1 MFSGSKNV
9 AVTGGTFT
17 MTGEFHT
24 HNHVMNPH
32 VDDGREGIR
41 LLQQNISPGAFH
53 NSDERYDPPKCHP
66 RTREAIIKK
75 IMEWIK
81 DPDKLA
87 RFLWMYG
94 PAGAGKSAI
103 AQTIAELCHQANLL
117 AAAFFFSRTAAGRNS
132 KTNLINTLIYQLT
145 VSIPEIRELVG
156 KALERNPALVS
167 MSLKAQTRS
176 LLIEPL
182 REVDVEAVKQRP
194 LFLIV
199 DGLDEC
205 GDAQSQEYIL
215 EVLGE
220 AMEELSLP
228 FFFLIAS
235 RPEQHIREAFNEDLL
250 ASLTQ
255 TLVLDDTYKP
265 DADIRIFL
273 DSKFQDIKKKHP
285 SRARFPVPWPTEK
298 DMGRLVGKSSGQFI
312 YAATVMKYLES
323 RRHLPTERLQIIF
336 GLTSPGKD
344 TPFVE
349 LDALYTH
356 IFSSIGDI
364 DKVMDLFC
372 VLLFTDVSTVKKNP
386 INIEEFLLYTPGEID
401 IILSELHS
409 IISVPS
415 PDDPKG
421 ILRIS
426 HASLSDFLFDRSRSG
441 KFFIDTAVGH
451 AKISTVILKHMI
463 DNPKKWQKLA
473 PSLFDHGSKAAA
485 LLNEI
490 SDGVTPK
497 RGPKPIVFWSKVGI
511 DDRWPNMAR
520 FLSWLRKHH
529 HTDPSK
535 DLTKHISDS
544 IDGWLLTQLELYPKM
559 SGTTHLLAAASL
571 GGVASTSREIFD
583 MINNGINWDPADV
596 SDMRHID
603 PLRFFESYY
612 EGQQSG
618 EYYDYIAEFLMN
630 PSRSKE
636 FCVKPENY
644 AAFSRLIIEF
654 LLTKD
659 LNNDKRYT
667 KHIQIGLD
675 RLKQALDKS
684 VRTIDLAMFLEAHC
698 GYLVCSDTENVFY
711 EDLNKATDAIKAY
724 VRESSQVP

>member
-1 MFSGSKNV
+1 
-9 AVTGGTFT
+9 

-103 AQTIAELCHQANLL
+103 AQTIAEMCHQANLL

-132 KTNLINTLIYQLT
+132 KTNLINTLVYQLT

-194 LFLIV
+194 LFIIV

-228 FFFLIAS
+228 LFFLIAS

-250 ASLTQ
+250 ASLTE

-273 DSKFQDIKKKHP
+273 DSKFQDIKRKHP

-298 DMGRLVGKSSGQFI
+298 DMGRLVEKSSGQFI
-312 YAATVMKYLES
+312 YAATVVKYLES

-356 IFSSIGDI
+356 IFSSVGDI
-364 DKVMDLFC
+364 DKVIDLFC
-372 VLLFTDVSTVKKNP
+372 VLLLTDTSTVGKNP
-386 INIEEFLLYTPGEID
+386 IQIEEFLLYTPGEID

-409 IISVPS
+409 VISVSSPDD

-421 ILRIS
+421 ILQVS
-426 HASLSDFLFDRSRSG
+426 HASLGDFLFDRSRSG

-451 AKISTVILKHMI
+451 AKISTFILKHMI
-463 DNPKKWQKLA
+463 DDPKKWQMLA
-473 PSLFDHGSKAAA
+473 PPLFDHGSKAAGTTEFLDALYELDLKA
-485 LLNEI
+485 LLNEL

-497 RGPKPIVFWSKVGI
+497 RGPEPIVFWSKVGI
-511 DDRWPNMAR
+511 DDRWPNIPR
-520 FLSWLRKHH
+520 FLSWLRKHR

-544 IDGWLLTQLELYPKM
+544 IDGWLLTQLDIYPKIT
-559 SGTTHLLAAASL
+559 STWHDNILYASMYN
-571 GGVASTSREIFD
+571 TF
-583 MINNGINWDPADV
+583 MV
-596 SDMRHID
+596 S
-603 PLRFFESYY
+603 P
-612 EGQQSG
+612 
-618 EYYDYIAEFLMN
+618 
-630 PSRSKE
+630 
-636 FCVKPENY
+636 
-644 AAFSRLIIEF
+644 
-654 LLTKD
+654 
-659 LNNDKRYT
+659 
-667 KHIQIGLD
+667 
-675 RLKQALDKS
+675 
-684 VRTIDLAMFLEAHC
+684 
-698 GYLVCSDTENVFY
+698 VF
-711 EDLNKATDAIKAY
+711 
-724 VRESSQVP
+724 